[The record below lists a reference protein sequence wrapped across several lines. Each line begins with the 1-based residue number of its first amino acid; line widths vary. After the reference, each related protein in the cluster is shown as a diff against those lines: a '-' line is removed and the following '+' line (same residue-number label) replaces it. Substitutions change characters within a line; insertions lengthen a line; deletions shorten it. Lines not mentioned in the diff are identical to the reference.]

1 MGLALFIAVM
11 KPLGHRTGG
20 EVWSDVARFWI
31 RIVGI
36 NLAMGAFYLLLGTE
50 VPVVRRFF
58 GLGVTAGLL
67 ASLVVAFPTGGHL
80 AKLVARRWV
89 GGASASRS

>member
-1 MGLALFIAVM
+1 MGLALLIAVM
-11 KPLGHRTGG
+11 KTLGHRTGG
-20 EVWSDVARFWI
+20 EVWNDAARFWI

-36 NLAMGAFYLLLGTE
+36 NFAMGAFYLLRGTD

-67 ASLVVAFPTGGHL
+67 ASLVVAFPTGDHQ
-80 AKLVARRWV
+80 AKLVARHWV